1 MEDEDVIDME
11 VDGLGT
17 DFCEEEDGELLE
29 DEQIGRSSNNNATV
43 ECEERLKLDEKG
55 NNRSAFEEDLE
66 RVQSVQAG
74 HQGHDVGGG
83 IARECQT
90 NKLDSGNNVAELQPV
105 ALLEDP
111 TAME

>member
-17 DFCEEEDGELLE
+17 DFCEEEDGKLLE

-66 RVQSVQAG
+66 RVRSVQAG
-74 HQGHDVGGG
+74 HKGHDIGGG

-105 ALLEDP
+105 APVEDP